1 MAPIERT
8 SISEQIVRT
17 LRGEILSGVLP
28 PSSRLPSEAELA
40 QRFGTNRNTLR
51 EAIRTLEGQHL
62 LQVRQGDG
70 VTVRDFREV
79 GEISLLP
86 LLLAEAGTSPGVDR
100 PTVLED
106 LLVLRR
112 LVLAEAGALAA
123 RRRGDDELAS
133 LRELAAAL
141 AASQGQ
147 SDRQASGPE
156 VPRATTQLIVADL
169 DFYRGLVRAAH
180 SLIHVWLFNTFES
193 AYRALLP
200 LVEKLWVVPDGY
212 LTRLQALVEAV
223 AGRDEAAARRLI
235 CDHFDAGDALA
246 LSLARAV
253 TKQKAPEEKTP

>member
-1 MAPIERT
+1 VALIEKT
-8 SISEQIVRT
+8 SISEQILRT
-17 LRGEILSGVLP
+17 LRGEILSGALP
-28 PSSRLPSEAELA
+28 AGSRLPSEAELA

-86 LLLAEAGTSPGVDR
+86 LLLAEAGTAAGVDR
-100 PTVLED
+100 ATVLED

-123 RRRGDDELAS
+123 RRRSDDELAG

-141 AASQGQ
+141 VRSEGQ
-147 SDRQASGPE
+147 TRE
-156 VPRATTQLIVADL
+156 LILADL
-169 DFYRGLVRAAH
+169 DFYRGLVHAAH
-180 SLIHVWLFNTFES
+180 SLIYVWLFNTFER

-212 LTRLQALVEAV
+212 LSHLQSLVEAV
-223 AGRDEAAARRLI
+223 ASRGEAAARHLI
-235 CDHFDAGDALA
+235 CNHFDAGDALT
-246 LSLARAV
+246 LSLARSV
-253 TKQKAPEEKTP
+253 STNKQAAEENKP